1 MKFVYDLLDE
11 EKFLAKKKKEIIVN
25 YSICITLI
33 VFSLLTILISVYEDT
48 DSIYSL
54 IAILILAFSIYC
66 LLNIY
71 TINEYKTKE
80 YSVWDSENKKNT
92 INLFKIYNIK
102 SLSKLN
108 LKIPYNEVNTKD
120 ECIDYKYIDNEG
132 ILVNGYFLANTYYWN
147 KDFFKLEVKEDCVAK
162 LYIPISEDNNL
173 RKYDIDI
180 IKSGDE

>member
-1 MKFVYDLLDE
+1 MDE
-11 EKFLAKKKKEIIVN
+11 EKFLAKKKKEIIAD
-25 YSICITLI
+25 YSIWITLI
-33 VFSLLTILISVYEDT
+33 VFSLLTILISIYEDA
-48 DSIYSL
+48 DSICSL
-54 IAILILAFSIYC
+54 TAVLILGISIYY

-102 SLSKLN
+102 SLSKVN

-162 LYIPISEDNNL
+162 LYIPISEDNNS
-173 RKYDIDI
+173 RNYDMDI
-180 IKSGDE
+180 IKPGDELNYE

>member
-11 EKFLAKKKKEIIVN
+11 EKFLAKKKREIIIA

-33 VFSLLTILISVYEDT
+33 VSSLLTILVSIYEDA
-48 DSIYSL
+48 DRIYPL
-54 IAILILAFSIYC
+54 IAVIILAASIYC
-66 LLNIY
+66 LFNIY
-71 TINEYKTKE
+71 TINKYKTTE
-80 YSVWDSENKKNT
+80 FSVWNSENKKNT

-102 SLSKLN
+102 SLSKIN

-120 ECIDYKYIDNEG
+120 ECINYKYIDKEG

-162 LYIPISEDNNL
+162 LYISISEDHNL
-173 RKYDIDI
+173 RHYDVDI
-180 IKSGDE
+180 IKQGE

>member
-11 EKFLAKKKKEIIVN
+11 EKFLAKEKREIIIA

-33 VFSLLTILISVYEDT
+33 VSSLLTILVSIYKDV
-48 DSIYSL
+48 DSAYSL
-54 IAILILAFSIYC
+54 IAVIILGISIYC
-66 LLNIY
+66 LFNIY
-71 TINEYKTKE
+71 TINEYKTTE
-80 YSVWDSENKKNT
+80 FSVWDSENKKNT

-102 SLSKLN
+102 SLSKIN

-120 ECIDYKYIDNEG
+120 ECINYKYIDKEG

-180 IKSGDE
+180 IKQGE